1 MEISWRKA
9 NIQDAEL
16 YFNWVNE
23 RIVRLN
29 SYHKNEIGYPEHVE
43 WFRNKLESPDCFF
56 YLFIDENKTPIGQV
70 RIDRSAGE
78 VIIGISIDKNY
89 REKGLGNKMLIEA
102 CGNYFIYF
110 PAGVINAYIKKD
122 NPASI
127 KIFEKAGFVK
137 EEELTVF
144 GSESYRL
151 TKINQ

>member
-16 YFNWVNE
+16 YFNWANE

-29 SYHKNEIGYPEHVE
+29 SYHKNQISYPEHVE

-89 REKGLGNKMLIEA
+89 REKGLGNKMLMEA

-137 EEELTVF
+137 EEELRVF